1 MNSKQAHLIDG
12 RAIAAELKRALRDD
26 IAALSAE
33 GVCPGLA
40 TVLFEEDYA
49 AEAYQRR
56 LSALA
61 SDLGCH
67 YLSETLPRDAHEAD
81 ALATVGKLGA
91 DPRINGILIL
101 RPLPPQ
107 ISEAVVYEALD
118 PLKDIEA
125 VHPFNAGLL
134 ELGRPRFV
142 PSTPASCF
150 CCLDNYVT
158 SSGRDPAHFYEGLN
172 VVVVGR
178 SANVG
183 RPAVLLA
190 LARNAT
196 VMSCDEYTSARGKLH
211 EYTERAD
218 VLIVAAGVPGLIGGE
233 HVSDGVIAIDVGINP
248 VTEGTHTRLVG
259 DLDFD
264 SVVSKAEAI
273 TPVPG
278 GVGPIT
284 QVWLL
289 KNTVF
294 AAQLQT
300 GKGAMEHPA
309 EVLGLGH
316 EG

>member
-1 MNSKQAHLIDG
+1 MTQAHIIDG
-12 RAIAAELKRALRDD
+12 SSIAAELKQSLLHD
-26 IAALSAE
+26 IAALKS
-33 GVCPGLA
+33 GDVCPGLA
-40 TVLFEEDYA
+40 TMLFEGDYA
-49 AEAYQRR
+49 AEAYERR
-56 LSALA
+56 LRALT
-61 SDLGCH
+61 SELGCH
-67 YLSETLPRDAHEAD
+67 YVSESLPQDAHEAD
-81 ALATVGKLGA
+81 ALATVGKLRA
-91 DPRINGILIL
+91 DPRIHGILVL
-101 RPLPPQ
+101 RPLPEQ

-134 ELGRPRFV
+134 TLGRPRFV

-150 CCLDNYVT
+150 WCLDSYLS
-158 SSGRDPAHFYEGLN
+158 SSGRNPERFFEGIN

-218 VLIVAAGVPGLIGGE
+218 VLIVAAGVPGLITGD
-233 HVSDGVIAIDVGINP
+233 HVSEGVIAIDVGINP
-248 VTEGTHTRLVG
+248 VQEDGRTRLVG

-264 SVVSKAEAI
+264 GVAAKAEAL

-289 KNTVF
+289 RNTLF
-294 AAQLQT
+294 AAQLQA
-300 GKGAMEHPA
+300 GMAAPLSPA
-309 EVLGLGH
+309 GVLRLGP
-316 EG
+316 

>member
-1 MNSKQAHLIDG
+1 MSVKQAHLIDG
-12 RAIAAELKRALRDD
+12 RAIARELKQSLRGD
-26 IAALSAE
+26 IATLAS
-33 GVCPGLA
+33 GGMRPGLA

-56 LSALA
+56 LRALA

-67 YLSETLPRDAHEAD
+67 YVSERLPRDAHEAD
-81 ALATVGKLGA
+81 ALAIVGKLGA

-150 CCLDNYVT
+150 CCLDNYLIA
-158 SSGRDPAHFYEGLN
+158 SGQDPVRFLEGLN
-172 VVVVGR
+172 VVIVGR

-196 VMSCDEYTSARGKLH
+196 VMSCDEYASARGKLH
-211 EYTERAD
+211 EYTVRAD

-233 HVSDGVIAIDVGINP
+233 HVSNGVIAIDVGINP
-248 VTEGTHTRLVG
+248 VKDGARTRLVG

-264 SVVSKAEAI
+264 GVASRAAAI

-289 KNTVF
+289 RNTVL
-294 AAQLQT
+294 ATRLQAGSGPGNT
-300 GKGAMEHPA
+300 
-309 EVLGLGH
+309 
-316 EG
+316 

>member
-1 MNSKQAHLIDG
+1 MNVKQANLIDG
-12 RAIAAELKRALRDD
+12 RAIAAELKQTLRDD
-26 IAALSAE
+26 IAGLRGE

-40 TVLFEEDYA
+40 TVLFEDDYP

-67 YLSETLPRDAHEAD
+67 FFSETLPRDAQEAD

-107 ISEAVVYEALD
+107 ISEAVIYEALD

-150 CCLDNYVT
+150 CCLDNYVR

-218 VLIVAAGVPGLIGGE
+218 VLIVAAGVPGLITGE

-248 VTEGTHTRLVG
+248 VKEGTHTRLVG
-259 DLDFD
+259 DFEFD
-264 SVVSKAEAI
+264 SVAPKAEAI

-300 GKGAMEHPA
+300 GKGEIAHPA
-309 EVLGLGH
+309 DVLGLGD

>member
-1 MNSKQAHLIDG
+1 MTQAHIIDG
-12 RAIAAELKRALRDD
+12 RSIAAELKQSLLHD
-26 IAALSAE
+26 IETLKSKD
-33 GVCPGLA
+33 VCPGLA
-40 TVLFEEDYA
+40 TMLFEGDYA
-49 AEAYQRR
+49 ADAYERR
-56 LSALA
+56 LRALT
-61 SDLGCH
+61 SELGCH
-67 YLSETLPRDAHEAD
+67 YVSESLPRDAHEAD
-81 ALATVGKLGA
+81 ALATVGKLRA
-91 DPRINGILIL
+91 DPRIHGILVL
-101 RPLPPQ
+101 RPLPEQ

-134 ELGRPRFV
+134 TLGRPRFV

-150 CCLDNYVT
+150 CCLDSYLF
-158 SSGRDPAHFYEGLN
+158 SSGRNPDRFFEGIN

-183 RPAVLLA
+183 RPALLLA

-218 VLIVAAGVPGLIGGE
+218 VLIVAAGVPRLITGD
-233 HVSDGVIAIDVGINP
+233 HVSEGVIAIDVGINP
-248 VTEGTHTRLVG
+248 VQEDGRTRLVG
-259 DLDFD
+259 DLDFAG
-264 SVVSKAEAI
+264 VAAKAEAV

-289 KNTVF
+289 RNTVF
-294 AAQLQT
+294 AAQLQA
-300 GKGAMEHPA
+300 GMAAPDSPA
-309 EVLGLGH
+309 GVLRLGPS
-316 EG
+316 G

>member
-1 MNSKQAHLIDG
+1 MSLKQAHLIDG
-12 RAIAAELKRALRDD
+12 RAIASELKRTLRDD
-26 IAALSAE
+26 VAALEAH
-33 GVCPGLA
+33 GVRPGLA
-40 TVLFEEDYA
+40 TMLFEDDYP
-49 AEAYQRR
+49 AEAYERR
-56 LSALA
+56 LRSLA
-61 SDLGCH
+61 SDLGCR
-67 YLSETLPRDAHEAD
+67 YVSETLPRQADEAD

-107 ISEAVVYEALD
+107 ISEAIVYEALD

-142 PSTPASCF
+142 PSTPAACF

-158 SSGRDPAHFYEGLN
+158 SSGRDPAHFYEGTN

-183 RPAVLLA
+183 RPAVLMA

-218 VLIVAAGVPGLIGGE
+218 VLIVAAGAPGLITGE

-248 VTEGTHTRLVG
+248 VKDGSHTRLVG

-264 SVVSKAEAI
+264 SVREKAAAI

-284 QVWLL
+284 QVWLM

-294 AAQLQT
+294 AARFQT
-300 GKGAMEHPA
+300 LGAEWSA
-309 EVLGLGH
+309 EVV
-316 EG
+316 